1 MKQLKKEHGRERF
14 PLSTTMIAAAAAS
27 EKRAVEEVTAVH
39 TVIGRIIRILG
50 QDSMDCIDGLPH
62 NSIVVN

>member
-1 MKQLKKEHGRERF
+1 
-14 PLSTTMIAAAAAS
+14 MIAAAAAS